1 MLGYPYSYR
10 DHLSE
15 EDAMQRRVDLFDTV
29 VEKGVVLAV
38 FWSVWSLLPTTAFA
52 VDVPAD
58 PGLA

>member
-1 MLGYPYSYR
+1 M
-10 DHLSE
+10 SE
-15 EDAMQRRVDLFDTV
+15 EDAMQRRVVLFNRV
-29 VEKGVVLAV
+29 VDKGLVLAV